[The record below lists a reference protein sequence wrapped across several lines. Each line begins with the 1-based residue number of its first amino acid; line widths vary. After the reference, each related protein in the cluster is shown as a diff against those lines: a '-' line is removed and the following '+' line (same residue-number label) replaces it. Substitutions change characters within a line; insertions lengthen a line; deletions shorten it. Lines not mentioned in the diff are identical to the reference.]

1 MTDRDGE
8 TGDTSDTESL
18 HARLDE
24 MERLFKRR
32 FDELSMEV
40 NAASQLVGMAEDSVK
55 QRFSEIFE
63 ILEAIS
69 YTGDGSSRVQ
79 AGVELDAVIKITEDA
94 ANRILDSA
102 DRIGTRLENDAIWT
116 DAASRTQ
123 AIADTMSDVQEILMA
138 CAFQDLTGQ
147 RIRNT
152 LENLQLIEARLANTL
167 SKFGIQTEVRPD
179 GVARYVR
186 DDLSQQS
193 DVDALFETGDSSDD
207 SGNRKSADNVGK
219 TAQPASQDDID
230 ALFD

>member
-1 MTDRDGE
+1 MTDTDSE
-8 TGDTSDTESL
+8 TGGGSEYQDL
-18 HARLDE
+18 RARLEE

-79 AGVELDAVIKITEDA
+79 AGVELDAVVKITEDA

-102 DRIGTRLENDAIWT
+102 DRIGTRLEDDAIWT
-116 DAASRTQ
+116 EASSRTQ
-123 AIADTMSDVQEILMA
+123 AIADTMADVQEILMA

-167 SKFGIQTEVRPD
+167 EKFGIQTEPRREQVQS
-179 GVARYVR
+179 YVT

-193 DVDALFETGDSSDD
+193 DVDALFSTESPDGAAGD
-207 SGNRKSADNVGK
+207 RKSEDAPGK
-219 TAQPASQDDID
+219 SAQPASQDDID